1 MLKANSSLRSKT
13 ALKAKTTTVL
23 KKSKISKTPKHSIS
37 KLKKKADTVFS
48 LATRYRFAELVDGE
62 WLAKC
67 VTCGVVRPI
76 KRMQCGHFQ
85 SRRFNATRFSEE
97 NTAAQCDMCNR
108 WNHGEQYKFAL
119 FLEDFYGQGTAKRLE
134 QEAHQPHPFTVL
146 ELEEIIQDSL
156 QEISWYES
164 IDVLDLTSQPK

>member
-1 MLKANSSLRSKT
+1 MLKAKKNLQ
-13 ALKAKTTTVL
+13 AKTVLKTKATTVL
-23 KKSKISKTPKHSIS
+23 KKSKLKKTPKKHTIGWY
-37 KLKKKADTVFS
+37 KKQADVAFS
-48 LATRYRFAELVDGE
+48 LATRYRFAELVEGE

-108 WNHGEQYKFAL
+108 WNHGEQYKFAI
-119 FLEDFYGQGTAKRLE
+119 FLDDFYGQGTAKRLE
-134 QEAHQPHPFTVL
+134 QEARQSHPFTAT
-146 ELEEIIQDSL
+146 ELEEIIKDSL
-156 QEISWYES
+156 EEIKFYES
-164 IDVLDLTSQPK
+164 NSVLD

>member
-1 MLKANSSLRSKT
+1 MLKANSSLKSRT
-13 ALKAKTTTVL
+13 VLKAKTTIVL
-23 KKSKISKTPKHSIS
+23 KKSKLSKTPKHSVS
-37 KLKKKADTVFS
+37 KLKAKADVAFS

-108 WNHGEQYKFAL
+108 WNHGEQYKFSL
-119 FLEDFYGQGTAKRLE
+119 FLEDFYGKGTAKRLE
-134 QEAHQPHPFTVL
+134 QEARQPHPFTVIEL
-146 ELEEIIQDSL
+146 QEIIKDSLEEIKF
-156 QEISWYES
+156 YES
-164 IDVLDLTSQPK
+164 I